1 MKKIVAWFTGLLI
14 SVFALSIIGYC
25 TDVCSVPLTTEAS
38 PVMSALVGTEYKAK
52 NDLPWTAYFK
62 VSKSKFCM
70 SSDINDISVSERQE
84 VLDAFVYALN
94 EDSLKISVREK
105 QAMYNAVRNGI
116 SDITSLVVPEVLESV
131 KPDLWGAS
139 AALYP
144 FTGVVSTILGVI
156 TIVIILLLVLSTFCD
171 LAYLSSSGTIESLSA
186 DAFDSEHPPFVSREA
201 LNTAKDYYEGK
212 LSQNIYL
219 LYFKKR
225 WVTYIILAVAILYL
239 ISGQISSLIGWVLGL
254 ASGMTS

>member
-1 MKKIVAWFTGLLI
+1 MKKLMAWFTGLLI
-14 SVFALSIIGYC
+14 SVMSISIIGYC
-25 TDVCSVPLTTEAS
+25 ADVCSVPLTTESVGA
-38 PVMSALVGTEYKAK
+38 MSAVVGNDYKAK
-52 NDLPWTAYFK
+52 NNLPWTAYFK
-62 VSKSKFCM
+62 VSNSKFCM
-70 SSDINDISVSERQE
+70 SSGINDISVSERQE

-94 EDSLKISVREK
+94 EKSLKISTREK
-105 QAMYNAVRNGI
+105 QAVYNAVRNGI
-116 SDITSLVVPEVLESV
+116 TDIASLVVPEVLESV
-131 KPDLWGAS
+131 KPDIWGA
-139 AALYP
+139 AATLYP

-201 LNTAKDYYEGK
+201 LNTVREYYEGK

-225 WVTYIILAVAILYL
+225 WLTYIILAVAILYL

-254 ASGMTS
+254 ASGVTS